1 MDDDPFGLEFANN
14 FKSASLPLSPSSI
27 YPSSYAEFPPGFV
40 PTSQSLNSHHF
51 FSSQI
56 VPASYTTEQS
66 SSMSYNMRNTST
78 EGQQGNKEEER
89 NYSDLSFL
97 TKTNHVPLFQ
107 SSTTMFQVEPL
118 KKQDTMISSEA
129 AKQTDFSSERT
140 ETKPEYP
147 STQGFS
153 AALASI
159 KPEIQSN
166 SAPGS
171 VHFNSTYAPKSIRE
185 QKRSEDGYN
194 WRKYGE
200 KQVKGSENPRSYY
213 KCTHPSCP
221 TKKKVERSLEG
232 HITEIVYKGSHNHP
246 KPLGRKNGSQSIHQ
260 TSSSCTNSGISDQSV
275 GEEDLEQTSQTSYSG
290 GGDDDLGNEAKRW
303 KGENENDGHSYSSAG
318 SRTVKEPRVVVQT
331 TSEID
336 ILDDGYR
343 WRKYGQK
350 VVKGNPNP
358 RSYYKCVAP
367 GCPVRKHVERASHD
381 MKAVITTYEGKHI
394 HDVPLGRGNS
404 SYSMNRTSLNN
415 NTNTS
420 TSNVTAPAPIRP
432 SAVTNYSNSASFTN
446 SLHDTKQPTSAG
458 QEPFPMD
465 LLLSPGSIGFSAND
479 SFLQSFLSKN
489 F

>member
-1 MDDDPFGLEFANN
+1 MSFSFTDLLSTNNNNSLNMDDDPFGLEFANN

-171 VHFNSTYAPKSIRE
+171 VHFNSTYAP
-185 QKRSEDGYN
+185 N
-194 WRKYGE
+194 
-200 KQVKGSENPRSYY
+200 
-213 KCTHPSCP
+213 CP

-367 GCPVRKHVERASHD
+367 GCPVRKHVERAAHD

-446 SLHDTKQPTSAG
+446 SLHDTKPPTSAS

-465 LLLSPGSIGFSAND
+465 VLLSPGSIGFAAND
-479 SFLQSFLSKN
+479 LFLQSFLSKN